1 MPITRKVLY
10 GKNLGCSVA
19 DGLTASGQAITGSG
33 TFHGFII
40 KCDGTNDV
48 TVNVYDNTSAAGTQ
62 LIPDDSVFDGTIKLN
77 AVSFS
82 PGVFFD
88 TGIYVEI
95 TCAGA
100 VEVKALYNAD

>member
-1 MPITRKVLY
+1 MTIARTVLY
-10 GKNLGCSVA
+10 GKNLGCQIA
-19 DGLTASGQAITGSG
+19 NGLTSSGQAYTGSG

-48 TVNVYDNTSAAGTQ
+48 TINVYDNTSAAGIKLMPT
-62 LIPDDSVFDGTIKLN
+62 DSIFDGTIKLN
-77 AVSFS
+77 ALSFN

-88 TGIYVEI
+88 NGIYIEI

-100 VEVKALYNAD
+100 TEIKILYNAD